1 MRQPSVEEMKAISAK
16 AYEAQ
21 QQKYAVAVVAPLKT
35 EPAPQHGMVF
45 EPQGLKNGMPNG
57 MPIPPIPNG
66 QQMIQALGTAVPQNM
81 QPVQVPV
88 PFYQQYAQPNE
99 QMHMF
104 PQHQVQPGLLVPRL
118 KPQADSDRLPTY
130 ASQDLYTAPQN
141 MLQLQPQNLW
151 VNDNTLPHNTSR
163 QLQPQNSAYNFPQ
176 QEQPAAPSEAF
187 LPAFLASPAYAGTR
201 PGYVF
206 KMDNQGLG
214 YYLDVASGNPHHATR
229 KQLQYTPQ
237 SPYAPHTR
245 MSGSS
250 FPMQSPI
257 SQQMPSMHLPQQMQA
272 TGSPYQ
278 HQQQLISAS
287 VPQYQQAMPHQEQ
300 PAAQIAR
307 ERATP
312 YERQSGSPY
321 HAAPQQLQYMPQ
333 SPYEPQAP
341 MPSSAFPM
349 QTTSSQQMPLMYP
362 PQQLQS
368 TGAPYQS
375 RADNALALKSPQT
388 PMVLQPGSFHV
399 VQRPAPPT
407 PQMEYQIQ
415 AQMEYQI
422 EPQYMT
428 RQSQNAP
435 DLDFDVAQYA
445 YEQQQQQSKPVSPAT
460 PPKSILKQPMSQER
474 PQPQESQQMRR
485 SQQMPADRE
494 YLC

>member
-1 MRQPSVEEMKAISAK
+1 
-16 AYEAQ
+16 
-21 QQKYAVAVVAPLKT
+21 
-35 EPAPQHGMVF
+35 
-45 EPQGLKNGMPNG
+45 
-57 MPIPPIPNG
+57 MPIPPIPPTPNG
-66 QQMIQALGTAVPQNM
+66 QQMMQAPVGTGVPQNM

-88 PFYQQYAQPNE
+88 PFYQQYAQPNAHL
-99 QMHMF
+99 QTF

-187 LPAFLASPAYAGTR
+187 LPAFLPSPAYAGTR

-214 YYLDVASGNPHHATR
+214 YYLDLASGNPHHATR

-257 SQQMPSMHLPQQMQA
+257 S
-272 TGSPYQ
+272 
-278 HQQQLISAS
+278 
-287 VPQYQQAMPHQEQ
+287 
-300 PAAQIAR
+300 
-307 ERATP
+307 
-312 YERQSGSPY
+312 
-321 HAAPQQLQYMPQ
+321 
-333 SPYEPQAP
+333 
-341 MPSSAFPM
+341 
-349 QTTSSQQMPLMYP
+349 SSQQMPLMYS

-399 VQRPAPPT
+399 VPRPALPT
-407 PQMEYQIQ
+407 P
-415 AQMEYQI
+415 QMEYQI

-428 RQSQNAP
+428 RQSQNEP

-474 PQPQESQQMRR
+474 PQPEESQQMRR